1 MCEQQRCSTAFFT
14 KFRCLGERVMIVPTP
29 RLILLS
35 ALVALPACAVIPLL
49 PKAAEAAVLVIA
61 LGTVVAAADAALG
74 MRPPRALSIE
84 APAFV
89 RLTERRAGAIHVVIG
104 NALPHPLTVRIA
116 LVLPDGITSSERL
129 APVQAPAG
137 RSSVDYAITGTTRGT
152 RLLEQARIE
161 SRSLLGLWHVRT
173 ALALTCELRV
183 YPDLRDRATAALF
196 QRARAAGGRLTR
208 QFGKGREFDRLRQFV
223 PGDSIED
230 VHWKATAKRGVPVVK
245 LFRLE
250 HSQQVY
256 VALDCSRLSALESRL
271 DGYVDAAL
279 HLALCAEQQGDR
291 FGLILFSDR
300 VHRVVEARRGS
311 PHFRLCRDAVY
322 NAKPRGVNP
331 DFAEV
336 CDSLQRKLTRRS
348 LIVFLTCLDDTF
360 LAESFERDITI
371 MARRHL
377 LLVHL
382 MRAAETKP
390 MFSGDTPE
398 NLDGAYFA
406 LASQLHW
413 NRIRRL
419 QIALQNRGVRLSML
433 DPARAKEQVAA
444 AYLDVKR
451 RQLL

>member
-1 MCEQQRCSTAFFT
+1 
-14 KFRCLGERVMIVPTP
+14 MIVPTP

-35 ALVALPACAVIPLL
+35 ALIALPAFAVIPLL
-49 PKAAEAAVLVIA
+49 PGAAGPAALVIA
-61 LGTVVAAADAALG
+61 AGLAIAAADAALG
-74 MRPPRALSIE
+74 SRPVRALSME
-84 APAFV
+84 APPFV
-89 RLTERRAGAIHVVIG
+89 RLTEGRAGAIHLVLQNG
-104 NALPHPLTVRIA
+104 SAHPLTARIA
-116 LVLPDGITSSERL
+116 LALPDGITSSETFT
-129 APVQAPAG
+129 PVHVPSG
-137 RSSVDYAITGTTRGT
+137 RSSVDYALTGVARGA
-152 RLLEQARIE
+152 RLLDQARIE
-161 SRSLLGLWHVRT
+161 SRSALGLWHVRT
-173 ALALTCELRV
+173 ARPLACQLRV

-196 QRARAAGGRLTR
+196 QRAGAAGTQMHR
-208 QFGKGREFDRLRQFV
+208 QVGKGREFDRLRQFV

-230 VHWKATAKRGVPVVK
+230 VHWKATAKRGAPVVK

-271 DGYVDAAL
+271 AGFVDATL
-279 HLALCAEQQGDR
+279 HLALCAERQGDR

-300 VHRVVEARRGS
+300 VHRIVDARRGTS
-311 PHFRLCRDAVY
+311 HFRLCRDAIY
-322 NAKPRGVNP
+322 NVQPRRVNP

-360 LAESFERDITI
+360 LAESFERDISI

-382 MRAAETKP
+382 MRGAETRP
-390 MFSGDTPE
+390 LFDGDMPE
-398 NLDGAYFA
+398 NLDDAYFA
-406 LASQLHW
+406 LASQLNW
-413 NRIRRL
+413 NRARRL
-419 QIALQNRGVRLSML
+419 QLALQNHGVRLSML
-433 DPARAKEQVAA
+433 DPARAKQQVAA